1 MSAATNPP
9 ETLAAAKAPFIE
21 LFRKGRAFSTI
32 LIVLSAAIQALQV
45 LVIAIIMPT
54 VVGDIGG
61 AAYFTWPA
69 MLYTMGGIVG
79 SMCVST
85 VWNGIGARNGYAV
98 SGVIFLV
105 CTVGC
110 AFAPNMAALVAWR
123 TIQGLAGGLIA
134 GGSLAMIHDMFTPAL
149 RTRVLAVQ
157 QTTWT
162 TSHLFGPLVGGMFA
176 EMNWWRGSFWVMVPV
191 IIVFLAITWIKVPA
205 RLPSDERAPSAPIPF
220 LRLTIL
226 SASVFLLALAG
237 PVHDNLIR
245 LALIAGAIACLWCVL
260 RLDDRA
266 TARMFPTH
274 VLWPG
279 SVVGLAMWVLLLGGG
294 TQNSLT
300 LFMPLLLQVVHHV
313 SPLIINFLTIV
324 ISLGWTIGAIVA
336 SGWSGPREKFAFI
349 AGPWLMVVSMST
361 IAVIAKMPLLPLLT
375 VASFCVGFGTGMHN
389 VHLVSRTLGNAPPGE
404 ERAIAGALPSIRQL
418 GTAFGGAVAGILA
431 NLAGLDSVGDAEVVG
446 RAVTFIYAF
455 CVLPLTI
462 AAFFM
467 MRFVSKIYAPRHA
480 FSPKVAE

>member
-1 MSAATNPP
+1 MAA
-9 ETLAAAKAPFIE
+9 ETSPSQDHKAPFSE
-21 LFRKGRAFSTI
+21 LFRDGRAFSTI
-32 LIVLSAAIQALQV
+32 LVVLSAVIQALQV

-61 AAYFTWPA
+61 TAYFTWPA

-79 SMCVST
+79 SMCVAT
-85 VWNGIGARNGYAV
+85 VWNAIGARNGYAV
-98 SGVIFLV
+98 SGIVFLV
-105 CTVGC
+105 CTIGC
-110 AFAPNMAALVAWR
+110 AMAPNMAVLVIWR
-123 TIQGLAGGLIA
+123 TVQGLAGGLIA
-134 GGSLAMIHDMFTPAL
+134 GGSLAMISDLFDARL

-162 TSHLFGPLVGGMFA
+162 TSHLFGPFVGGMFA

-191 IIVFLAITWIKVPA
+191 IIAFLLITWIKVPA
-205 RLPSDERAPSAPIPF
+205 RLPSDARSPSSPIPF

-226 SASVFLLALAG
+226 SASVFCLALAG

-245 LALIAGAIACLWCVL
+245 LALIIGAVGLLWSVL
-260 RLDDRA
+260 RLDKA
-266 TARMFPTH
+266 SANRMFPTH
-274 VLWPG
+274 VFSPG
-279 SVVGLAMWVLLLGGG
+279 SVVGLAMWVLLLGGA

-313 SPLIINFLTIV
+313 NPLIINFLTII

-336 SGWSGPREKFAFI
+336 SGWSGPREKFAFV
-349 AGPWLMVVSMST
+349 AGPWLMVGSMIV
-361 IAVIAKMPLLPLLT
+361 IAIVAKMPLLPVLT

-418 GTAFGGAVAGILA
+418 GTAFGAAVAGILA
-431 NLAGLDSVGDAEVVG
+431 NLAGLDTVSDAEVVG
-446 RAVTFIYAF
+446 RAVTFIYSF
-455 CVLPLTI
+455 NVLPLLVAT
-462 AAFFM
+462 FFM
-467 MRFVSKIYAPRHA
+467 MRFVRIVYAPSARA
-480 FSPKVAE
+480 KTSPGVAE

>member
-1 MSAATNPP
+1 MAADSSPAHSDN
-9 ETLAAAKAPFIE
+9 KAPFSE
-21 LFRKGRAFSTI
+21 LFRDGRAFSTI

-61 AAYFTWPA
+61 TAYFTWPA

-79 SMCVST
+79 SMCVGT
-85 VWNGIGARNGYAV
+85 VWNAIGARNGYAV

-105 CTVGC
+105 CTIGC
-110 AFAPNMAALVAWR
+110 AMAPSMAVLVIWR

-134 GGSLAMIHDMFTPAL
+134 GGSLAMIGDMFDARL

-191 IIVFLAITWIKVPA
+191 IVVFLIITWIKVPA
-205 RLPSDERAPSAPIPF
+205 RLPSDERAPSSPIPF
-220 LRLTIL
+220 LRLTVL
-226 SASVFLLALAG
+226 SASVFCLALAG
-237 PVHDNLIR
+237 PVHDNFFR
-245 LALIAGAIACLWCVL
+245 LALIGGAVGLLWWVL
-260 RLDDRA
+260 RLDD
-266 TARMFPTH
+266 TAANRMFPTH
-274 VLWPG
+274 VFAPG
-279 SVVGLAMWVLLLGGG
+279 SVVGLAMWVLLLGGA

-313 SPLIINFLTIV
+313 NPLIINFLTII

-336 SGWSGPREKFAFI
+336 SGWSGPREKFAFV
-349 AGPWLMVVSMST
+349 AGPWLMVGSM
-361 IAVIAKMPLLPLLT
+361 IVIAIVAEMPLLPVLT

-418 GTAFGGAVAGILA
+418 GTAFGAAVAGILA
-431 NLAGLDSVGDAEVVG
+431 NLAGLDTVTDAEVVG

-455 CVLPLTI
+455 NVVPLTV

-467 MRFVSKIYAPRHA
+467 MRFVQKIYAPRA
-480 FSPKVAE
+480 LAPKVAE

>member
-1 MSAATNPP
+1 MAAEPSPSQDN
-9 ETLAAAKAPFIE
+9 KAPFAE
-21 LFRKGRAFSTI
+21 LFRDGRAFSTI
-32 LIVLSAAIQALQV
+32 LIVLSAVIQALQI

-54 VVGDIGG
+54 VVADIGG

-79 SMCVST
+79 SMCVGT
-85 VWNGIGARNGYAV
+85 VWNAIGARNGYAV
-98 SGVIFLV
+98 SGIVFLV
-105 CTVGC
+105 CTIGC
-110 AFAPNMAALVAWR
+110 AMAPDMAVLVIWR
-123 TIQGLAGGLIA
+123 TVQGLAGGLIA
-134 GGSLAMIHDMFTPAL
+134 GGSLAMIGDMFDARL

-191 IIVFLAITWIKVPA
+191 IVAFLLITWAKVPA
-205 RLPSDERAPSAPIPF
+205 RLPSDERAPSSPIPV

-226 SASVFLLALAG
+226 SASVFCLALAG
-237 PVHDNLIR
+237 PVHDNLLR
-245 LALIAGAIACLWCVL
+245 LALIVGAVALLWSVL
-260 RLDDRA
+260 RLDNVSA
-266 TARMFPTH
+266 NRMFPTH
-274 VLWPG
+274 VFSPA
-279 SVVGLAMWVLLLGGG
+279 SVVGLAMWVLLLGGA

-300 LFMPLLLQVVHHV
+300 LFMPLLLQVVHGIN
-313 SPLIINFLTIV
+313 PLIINFLTIV

-349 AGPWLMVVSMST
+349 AGPWLMVGSM
-361 IAVIAKMPLLPLLT
+361 IVIAIVATMPLLPVLA

-418 GTAFGGAVAGILA
+418 GTAFGAAVAGILA
-431 NLAGLDSVGDAEVVG
+431 NLAGLDTVSDAEVVG
-446 RAVTFIYAF
+446 RAVTFIYSF
-455 CVLPLTI
+455 NVLPLLV
-462 AAFFM
+462 AAIFM
-467 MRFVSKIYAPRHA
+467 MQFARLIGAGPVSVKILPGVT
-480 FSPKVAE
+480 K

>member
-1 MSAATNPP
+1 M
-9 ETLAAAKAPFIE
+9 AAANPSPSSDKKAPFSE
-21 LFRKGRAFSTI
+21 LFRDGRAFTTI
-32 LIVLSAAIQALQV
+32 LIVLSAVIQALQV

-79 SMCVST
+79 SMCVGT
-85 VWNGIGARNGYAV
+85 VWNSIGARNGYAV
-98 SGVIFLV
+98 SGIVFLI
-105 CTVGC
+105 CTIGC
-110 AFAPNMAALVAWR
+110 AMAPDMAVLVIWR

-134 GGSLAMIHDMFTPAL
+134 GGSLAMIHDMFNARL

-191 IIVFLAITWIKVPA
+191 IVVFLAITWIKVPA
-205 RLPSDERAPSAPIPF
+205 RLPSDARAPSSPIPF

-226 SASVFLLALAG
+226 SASVFCLALAG
-237 PVHDNLIR
+237 PVHDNLAR
-245 LALIAGAIACLWCVL
+245 LALIVGAVALLWSVL
-260 RLDDRA
+260 RLD
-266 TARMFPTH
+266 TASASRMFPTH
-274 VLWPG
+274 VFSPG
-279 SVVGLAMWVLLLGGG
+279 SVVGLAMWVLLLGGA

-313 SPLIINFLTIV
+313 TPLIINFLTIV

-349 AGPWLMVVSMST
+349 AGPWLMVASM
-361 IAVIAKMPLLPLLT
+361 IVIAIVAQMPLLPVLT

-418 GTAFGGAVAGILA
+418 GTAFGAAVAGILA
-431 NLAGLDSVGDAEVVG
+431 NLAGLDTVSDAEVVG

-455 CVLPLTI
+455 NVIPLTV

-467 MRFVSKIYAPRHA
+467 MRFVQKIYGPRDALAPRI
-480 FSPKVAE
+480 AE

>member
-1 MSAATNPP
+1 MAAGSSPAHPDN
-9 ETLAAAKAPFIE
+9 KAPFSE
-21 LFRKGRAFSTI
+21 LFQGGRAFTTI
-32 LIVLSAAIQALQV
+32 LIVLSAVIQALQV

-54 VVGDIGG
+54 VVADIGG
-61 AAYFTWPA
+61 TAYFTWPA

-79 SMCVST
+79 AMCVAT
-85 VWNGIGARNGYAV
+85 VWNAIGARNGYAV
-98 SGVIFLV
+98 SGIVFLV
-105 CTVGC
+105 CTIGC
-110 AFAPNMAALVAWR
+110 AMAPNMAVLVIWR

-134 GGSLAMIHDMFTPAL
+134 GGSLAMISDMFDGRL

-191 IIVFLAITWIKVPA
+191 IIAFLLITWTKVPA
-205 RLPSDERAPSAPIPF
+205 RLPSDARAPSSPIPF

-226 SASVFLLALAG
+226 SASVFCLALAG
-237 PVHDNLIR
+237 PVHDDFLR
-245 LALIAGAIACLWCVL
+245 LALIIGAVAMLWSVL
-260 RLDDRA
+260 RLDNA
-266 TARMFPTH
+266 SANRMFPTH

-279 SVVGLAMWVLLLGGG
+279 SAVGLAMLVLLIGGA

-313 SPLIINFLTIV
+313 NPLIINFLTIV

-336 SGWSGPREKFAFI
+336 SGWSGPREKFAFV
-349 AGPWLMVVSMST
+349 AGPWLMVASMIV
-361 IAVIAKMPLLPLLT
+361 IAIVAKMPLLPVLT

-389 VHLVSRTLGNAPPGE
+389 VHLVARTLGNAPPGE

-418 GTAFGGAVAGILA
+418 GTAFGAAVAGILA
-431 NLAGLDSVGDAEVVG
+431 NLAGLDTVSDAEVVG
-446 RAVTFIYAF
+446 RAVTFIYGF
-455 CVLPLTI
+455 NVLPLTV
-462 AAFFM
+462 AAIFM
-467 MRFVSKIYAPRHA
+467 MRFVQKIYGPQSAPIA
-480 FSPKVAE
+480 KVAE